1 MLINPQ
7 RQSSTVPRV
16 ALLKKIRAPVKAD
29 VYKVNHPELPRNSYI
44 LRMGSARK
52 ILYDPLLWGDELR
65 KQTNK
70 CNQIFLKTAWNLV
83 SSLKRARA
91 SNVCELVVLRG
102 GLGYELD
109 KAFEQVFGRY
119 LPRCFVGAR
128 RYRVSSEEFKAEI
141 SYRNFDPLPD
151 KSVLLMG
158 DTIATGSSLSQTLAE
173 VRDEFRRRNYN
184 PRKLIVFSIAAAFR
198 GCTRLLE
205 WEKRFREWWPG
216 FRVYLFAA
224 EALFGLEE
232 GTHLRFRKPGEAIVP
247 EDTKRQVSRVYGDYE
262 EGYLPGNICAIF
274 DWGDRNFKPDRHLED
289 VLKFARSSRKA
300 AKDKRAKEVLKN
312 LAEGARS
319 ELKRFKSLIKKPR

>member
-1 MLINPQ
+1 
-7 RQSSTVPRV
+7 V
-16 ALLKKIRAPVKAD
+16 ALLRKVRAPVKAD

-44 LRMGSARK
+44 LRMAPARK
-52 ILYDPLLWGDELR
+52 IIYNPLLWGEDLR
-65 KQTNK
+65 QYTNK

-83 SSLKRARA
+83 PSLKRVRA
-91 SNVCELVVLRG
+91 SNVCEVVVLRG

-109 KAFEQVFGRY
+109 RAFEQTLGRY
-119 LPRCFVGAR
+119 LQRCFVGAR

-158 DTIATGSSLSQTLAE
+158 DTIATGSSLGRTLAE
-173 VRDEFRRRNYN
+173 VRDELRRRNYN

-198 GCTRLLE
+198 GCTKLLE

-216 FRVYLFAA
+216 FRIYLFSA

-232 GTHLRFRKPGEAIVP
+232 GTHLRFRKPEEAIVP
-247 EDTKRQVSRVYGDYE
+247 EDTKKYVNKVYGSYKD
-262 EGYLPGNICAIF
+262 GYLPGNICAIF

-289 VLKFARSSRKA
+289 VLKFARSSRKV
-300 AKDKRAKEVLKN
+300 AKDEKAKKVLKN
-312 LAEGARS
+312 LAEGARL
-319 ELKRFKSLIKKPR
+319 ELKRFKSSVKKPR